1 MVHISIVVHAF
12 ISEIQGEFMKWLFF
26 AIALRAVGESH
37 VPVGVLVMEN
47 NVVPILWNSTL
58 ILDESHQDKDL
69 AVCKRGD
76 PEDCKEGL
84 SYYTD
89 SREGQH
95 RCDILTDNCKCHQWV
110 FLEPPARTDGVVL
123 KRSSEHPSC
132 VVIQLPQNMDKD
144 FNINLALEFRLR
156 MHENKFLTLGA
167 QAALESIWNSFP
179 VNGKVQKSLFVAS
192 EANQFCDNQQIDY
205 VVPDCNDNPP
215 FLLNIRYTNG
225 QNTVFWYW
233 PVWVPLLVG
242 LGGLVLQIYVF

>member
-1 MVHISIVVHAF
+1 
-12 ISEIQGEFMKWLFF
+12 
-26 AIALRAVGESH
+26 
-37 VPVGVLVMEN
+37 
-47 NVVPILWNSTL
+47 
-58 ILDESHQDKDL
+58 
-69 AVCKRGD
+69 
-76 PEDCKEGL
+76 
-84 SYYTD
+84 
-89 SREGQH
+89 
-95 RCDILTDNCKCHQWV
+95 
-110 FLEPPARTDGVVL
+110 
-123 KRSSEHPSC
+123 
-132 VVIQLPQNMDKD
+132 MDKG

-167 QAALESIWNSFP
+167 QTALESIWNSFP

-225 QNTVFWYW
+225 QKTVFWYW